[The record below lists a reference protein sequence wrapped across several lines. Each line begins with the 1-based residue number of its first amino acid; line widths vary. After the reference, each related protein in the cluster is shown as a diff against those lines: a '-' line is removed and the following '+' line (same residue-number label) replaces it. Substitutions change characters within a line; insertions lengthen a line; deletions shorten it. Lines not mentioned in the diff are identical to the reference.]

1 MIVTKSILRYGR
13 PTQATHAMKRLCLAV
28 VSLVVV
34 LTAVRA
40 DTTLVFNEVM
50 YHPATNEPALEWV
63 ELYNQM
69 AVDLDVSGW
78 SLTGNIGYTF
88 PANSR
93 IGGRSFI
100 VVAINPAALL
110 ATMAQTNVVGPFTG
124 RLNNAN
130 GTVRL
135 RNNAGRLM
143 DELNYGTDG
152 NWPVGPD
159 GGGVSLAK
167 RDRDFGSAA
176 SANWT
181 MSEQIGGTPGLDNF
195 PGAGTPPVA
204 LVNIDSTWRYE
215 ASGTDLGTGW
225 RAPGF
230 DDSAWSQ
237 RHGLTNRAIPGLFNT
252 GVDNNGAVLAN
263 GAADPHYIL
272 SYNAN
277 GASGIPATVSLNN
290 AAWLANDTAS
300 KWISVIDNGANTIAG
315 GGYGYQTTFS
325 LTGFLLGTVRL
336 DFMAAIDNA
345 MTNVFLNGVAQNF
358 TFAGFAG
365 YSSTFTMNSGF
376 NSGVNTLE
384 FGTENQGAG
393 PGAFRAVVSGSGL
406 SLNTNSPLAVGPST
420 YYFRRSFNF
429 FGNPQAT
436 LLMINPVVADGAVFY
451 LNGVEVYRQNMPGGA
466 VNYATPALSNVT
478 TPAYA
483 GTFAIA
489 ASNLVVGANV
499 LAVEVHQAVGSA
511 DAAIFGT
518 EVNYTPQSTP
528 AIELAFNEH
537 PGTTN
542 GPAWVEVISYG
553 SNWFRPSDFRIAL
566 NNPTNL
572 IPNSGVLTWDI
583 PFGIKRFELS
593 TTNVSGDRL
602 FLIDWASHR
611 IVDAISLKRGPR
623 ARFPDGTGEWLVPNA
638 LTPDATNTFSF
649 NNSVVINE
657 IMYHH
662 KVRPSVSSN
671 TPPEANDEAWIELY
685 NRSANPVNLTG
696 WGFTDGIDY
705 NFPSNKIL
713 AAGAY
718 LIVAKDA
725 DKMRAE
731 YPALDIVGDFDGNLS
746 HSDDELVL
754 SDAIGNPADEVH
766 YRDGGRWPGYA
777 DGDGSSLELRDPNAD
792 NSKGEAWAA
801 SDESAK
807 SGWQLVRYSAVAAPS
822 VTANP
827 DAQWRDFVF
836 GLLGAGECLIDDLS
850 VVQSPGGG
858 SFQYVANGDF
868 SAGLTGWRAIGTHG
882 RSRVEPEP
890 GNPGNNVLH
899 VIATGPQEHMH
910 NHIET
915 TIANGRSVTNGQTY
929 EISYRVKWLAGNG
942 LMNTRLYFNRV
953 ARTTEII
960 APQNNGT
967 PGAINSRYA
976 TNIGPTFAGLQHSPV
991 APATNQPVTVS
1002 ISAQDPNGVSSA
1014 QVFWSVNG
1022 GVFLTTNMTAGA
1034 GGVYSATVPGQTGGA
1049 LVQFY
1054 VRATDG
1060 LGVVSTFPAAG
1071 AASGVFYKVADG
1083 LSNLPLAHNIRI
1095 LMSPADTALLHANTN
1110 VMSNAS
1116 LPCTVVYDERIA
1128 YYDMQVR
1135 LKSSQRGRLE
1145 PLRVGFH
1152 LDFPPEQPFRGV
1164 HPVML
1169 VDRSGGGGRPTSEEI
1184 VVRHM
1189 LLKSGVQAL
1198 NGDLIRVLAPQAA
1211 QNGPAIFVPRF
1222 EDEFS
1227 ETAFTDNGGDGTF
1240 FELELIYYPTTA
1252 NGAGYKI
1259 PNPDLVQG
1267 LDISDYG
1274 TFKEN
1279 YRYNFIIKNN
1289 RDGDDYG
1296 PWMTFARPWALSGT
1310 TLDAQTQQMMD
1321 LDQWMKAY
1329 AMITLC
1335 GIGDMYTFGIEHN
1348 FMIYLRGDNHR
1359 AVYLPWDMDFS
1370 FTRANNAALVGNQN
1384 LGKIVSLPGN
1394 LRVFYAHIL
1403 DQLDT
1408 TYNTAYMNYWLAH
1421 YGPFAGQSYTGNASY
1436 IQARGDFARATIT
1449 GAGGLNPFTIASTN
1463 ISISGSNLIILS
1475 GNAPVTVKTITIN
1488 GQEYPVTWTSLTAW
1502 TVRVP
1507 VPPGGTNLTITT
1519 YNLNG
1524 QQLTNVIATATSSA
1538 VLDSPVGKLVINEI
1552 MYHPA
1557 VADSEY
1563 LELFNASTNT
1573 TFDLSGWQVNGLSY
1587 TFPSG
1592 SYILPQTFLV
1602 LAKNRSVFAF
1612 NYGNAIPVFDEF
1624 SGDFQNDGETI
1635 SIIKPGATPALDLV
1649 VDAVRYE
1656 GALPWPA
1663 AAADGTGSSYQLT
1676 DYRQDNSRAG
1686 NWYARYIPPVYGPEI
1701 STPAVARDGW
1711 RFFSTTG
1718 SIGSG
1723 EGGMSNTYRLLL
1735 YLGEPGSAL
1744 IDDLAIVSGT
1754 NPAVGPNFV
1763 RNGDF
1768 ETPLDTEVTNSW
1780 KIGTNCYGDT
1790 FIASDL
1796 VHAGSGAFKIVGT
1809 NAAGIANHPIY
1820 TRSIMQVI
1828 SPASV
1833 EGAPAINTIN
1843 TMSFWYW
1850 ATNSATN
1857 LYVRIRGSTALAT
1870 GPLSGPTNIN
1880 IFITPS
1886 NYVPAGLV
1894 SPATNSLTP
1903 GRTNDALA
1911 ILPAFQPLWLNEVQ
1925 AENTA
1930 GILDNNGEREPW
1942 VELYNSSTNTVSLE
1956 GLYLTHNYTNLTN
1969 WAFPPGSSIGPTQF
1983 LVIFCDGE
1991 AGETAGAQY
2000 HTSFRLPASS
2010 GGLALSRI
2018 HNAAPQVID
2027 YLNYAGVH
2035 ANRSYG
2041 SFPDGQSIERREF
2054 FYVTPGGTNDGSFP
2068 PATVFINELVAQN
2081 SGLLADPADG
2091 QFEDWFELY
2100 NPGTNA
2106 VDLAGY
2112 FLTDVLTNKTKFQIT
2127 TNMAHIIPPGGYL
2140 LVWADNETGQNTV
2153 GGVPRPDMHVNF
2165 SLAVGGEEIGLY
2177 APDGTLIDGVPFFT
2191 QITDVS
2197 SGRYPDGASTFYF
2210 MPGTATPRA
2219 ANQIAQSENTAPVLD
2234 PIGNKIVFLG
2244 QTLAFTAT
2252 ATDSDA
2258 PAQTLTFTLDPV
2270 PPAGANITGAGAFT
2284 WTPAALGTNTMTIRV
2299 TDNGTP
2305 ALADSETITVEV
2317 LAAPS
2322 FTSSLRNGDNVELT
2336 WRTRSGKKYAVD
2348 YKNDLNAL
2356 SWTPLWTNT
2365 ALGDSLS
2372 FTNAATNSPQR
2383 FFRIRTVD

>member
-1 MIVTKSILRYGR
+1 
-13 PTQATHAMKRLCLAV
+13 MKRLCLAV

-34 LTAVRA
+34 LTAARA

-93 IGGRSFI
+93 IAGRSFI

-143 DELNYGTDG
+143 DELNYGTEG

-167 RDRDFGSAA
+167 RDRDFGSSAAA
-176 SANWT
+176 SWT
-181 MSEQIGGTPGLDNF
+181 MSEQVGGTPGLDNF

-230 DDSAWSQ
+230 NDSAWSQ

-252 GVDNNGAVLAN
+252 GVDNNGVALAN

-300 KWISVIDNGANTIAG
+300 KWISVIDNGANSIAG

-325 LTGFLLGTVRL
+325 LAGFLLGTVRL

-358 TFAGFAG
+358 TYAGFAG

-466 VNYATPALSNVT
+466 VSYATPALSNVT

-483 GTFAIA
+483 GTIAIA

-518 EVNYTPQSTP
+518 EVSYTPVQLPPTP
-528 AIELAFNEH
+528 LVFNELSASTNATFFVEIMNYGTNALVLDGMVLRRDASATNQEYVI
-537 PGTTN
+537 PNGTTLAAGAFLAITN
-542 GPAWVEVISYG
+542 DALGFLPA
-553 SNWFRPSDFRIAL
+553 
-566 NNPTNL
+566 NN
-572 IPNSGVLTWDI
+572 D
-583 PFGIKRFELS
+583 K
-593 TTNVSGDRL
+593 L
-602 FLIDWASHR
+602 FLFSANRS
-611 IVDAISLKRGPR
+611 AIYDGVVVNRGAR
-623 ARFPDGTGEWLVPNA
+623 ARSPNGTGPWLVPNA
-638 LTPDATNTFSF
+638 PTPGAANTFSF
-649 NNSVVINE
+649 RTEIVINE

-725 DKMRAE
+725 DAMRAQ

-746 HSDDELVL
+746 HSDDKLVL
-754 SDAIGNPADEVH
+754 SDAVGNPADEVH
-766 YRDGGRWPGYA
+766 YFDGGRWPGYA

-801 SDESAK
+801 SDESGK
-807 SGWQLVRYSAVAAPS
+807 SGWQLVRYSAVAVPS

-868 SAGLTGWRAIGTHG
+868 SGGLTGWRAIGTHG

-953 ARTTEII
+953 ARTTEIV

-976 TNIGPTFAGLQHSPV
+976 TNIGPSFAGLQHSPV

-1022 GVFLTTNMTAGA
+1022 GGFLPTNMTAGA
-1034 GGVYSATVPGQTGGA
+1034 GGVYSATLPGQTGGA

-1054 VRATDG
+1054 VEATDG

-1083 LSNLPLAHNIRI
+1083 LPNLPLTHNIRI

-1128 YYDMQVR
+1128 YYDMSVR
-1135 LKSSQRGRLE
+1135 LKSSQRGRLDAA
-1145 PLRVGFH
+1145 RVGFH

-1240 FELELIYYPTTA
+1240 FELELIYFPTTA
-1252 NGAGYKI
+1252 NGSGYKI
-1259 PNPDLVQG
+1259 PQPDQVQG

-1296 PWMTFARPWALSGT
+1296 QWMAFARPWALSGT

-1421 YGPFAGQSYTGNASY
+1421 YGPFAGQNYTGNSSY
-1436 IQARGDFARATIT
+1436 IQTRGDFARATIA
-1449 GAGGLNPFTIASTN
+1449 GAGGLNPFTITSTN
-1463 ISISGSNLIILS
+1463 ISISGSNLITLS

-1488 GQEYPVTWTSLTAW
+1488 GQEYPVTWTSLTTW

-1507 VPPGGTNLTITT
+1507 VPTGGTNLAIAT

-1524 QQLTNVIATATSSA
+1524 QQLTNVIAVATNSA
-1538 VLDSPVGKLVINEI
+1538 ALDSPVGKLVINEM
-1552 MYHPA
+1552 MYHPS
-1557 VADSEY
+1557 VENSEY
-1563 LELFNASTNT
+1563 LEIFNASTNT
-1573 TFDLSGWQVNGLSY
+1573 TFDLSGWRVNGLGY
-1587 TFPSG
+1587 EFPSG

-1612 NYGNAIPVFDEF
+1612 NYGNAISVFGEF

-1663 AAADGTGSSYQLT
+1663 AQADGTGSSYQLI
-1676 DYRQDNSRAG
+1676 DPRQDNSRVG

-1723 EGGMSNTYRLLL
+1723 EGGMVNTYRLLL

-1744 IDDLAIVSGT
+1744 IDELAIVSGT

-1833 EGAPAINTIN
+1833 EGSPAANTIN

-1911 ILPAFQPLWLNEVQ
+1911 VLPPFQPVWLNEVQ
-1925 AENTA
+1925 AENTT

-1956 GLYLTHNYTNLTN
+1956 GLYLTHNYTNLMN

-1983 LVIFCDGE
+1983 LVVFCDGE

-2018 HNAAPQVID
+2018 YNAAPQVID
-2027 YLNYAGVH
+2027 YLNYAGLH

-2041 SFPDGQSIERREF
+2041 SFPDGQSIERQEF
-2054 FYVTPGGTNDGSFP
+2054 FYITPGGTNDGRFP
-2068 PATVFINELVAQN
+2068 PATVFINEWMAQN
-2081 SGLLADPADG
+2081 NNILTDPADG
-2091 QFEDWFELY
+2091 QYEDWFELY
-2100 NPGTNA
+2100 NAGTNA
-2106 VDLAGY
+2106 IDLAGY

-2127 TNMAHIIPPGGYL
+2127 TNMAHVIPPGGFL
-2140 LVWADNETGQNTV
+2140 LVWADNEAGQNTV
-2153 GGVPRPDMHVNF
+2153 LGVPRPDLHVNF
-2165 SLAVGGEEIGLY
+2165 ALSVGGEEIGLF
-2177 APDGTLIDGVPFFT
+2177 APDGTPIDTVTFGLQPAD
-2191 QITDVS
+2191 IS
-2197 SGRYPDGASTFYF
+2197 LGRYPDGASQLYF
-2210 MPGTATPRA
+2210 MPGTATPRT

-2234 PIGNKIVFLG
+2234 PVGNKIVFLG

-2252 ATDSDA
+2252 ASDIDA

-2305 ALADSETITVEV
+2305 ALNDSETITVEV

-2336 WRTRSGKKYAVD
+2336 WRTRAGKKYAVD

-2372 FTNAATNSPQR
+2372 FTNASTNAPQR